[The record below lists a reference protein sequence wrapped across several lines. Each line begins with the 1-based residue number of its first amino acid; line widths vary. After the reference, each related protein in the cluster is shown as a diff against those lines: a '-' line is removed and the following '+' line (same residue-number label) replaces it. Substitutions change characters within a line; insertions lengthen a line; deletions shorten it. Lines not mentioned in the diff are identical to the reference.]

1 MPLTGER
8 SRPDPQKSLVGF
20 VVGDVQYAI
29 DITRVREIV
38 NPLEVTTLPHT
49 PPEVSGVANHR
60 GEVVPVIELRVRFGL
75 PPVEPSRSTKWIL
88 VDVGTHTV
96 GLVVD
101 AVTEVFGTNGDY
113 RPTPPVG
120 GSSDL
125 RGIVGV
131 TTHDERMIF
140 VLDVGRFI
148 ELALA
153 LAASGA
159 LLEAP

>member
-1 MPLTGER
+1 MCEA
-8 SRPDPQKSLVGF
+8 SYFAS
-20 VVGDVQYAI
+20 
-29 DITRVREIV
+29 
-38 NPLEVTTLPHT
+38 
-49 PPEVSGVANHR
+49 VST
-60 GEVVPVIELRVRFGL
+60 
-75 PPVEPSRSTKWIL
+75 VES
-88 VDVGTHTV
+88 
-96 GLVVD
+96 
-101 AVTEVFGTNGDY
+101 GDY